1 MTVRVRRTFSFP
13 EFFHVQAR
21 TLTQTRI
28 HSTGFLPLSYCALL
42 DPRASEE
49 RAPLGKISA
58 ARLYESRKLFC
69 LFICL
74 QPERVSFCRFFC
86 IERKKSVQR
95 PLNLSTRRFQT
106 KGRGLGFGSAL

>member
-1 MTVRVRRTFSFP
+1 
-13 EFFHVQAR
+13 
-21 TLTQTRI
+21 L
-28 HSTGFLPLSYCALL
+28 LCAAAL
-42 DPRASEE
+42 DPSE
-49 RAPLGKISA
+49 RATSALGAERKNISC

-74 QPERVSFCRFFC
+74 QAERVSFRRFFC

-95 PLNLSTRRFQT
+95 PLNLSARRFQT